1 MIETVTILRTSL
13 KEGVTKT
20 NKPYVQMGI
29 QTNKHPGKWLSCFL
43 NDFNKVKLTALKEG
57 QQVDIMVTANGDFLN
72 FKLPNPTDLLEARVT
87 KLESIVLNPHNA
99 TAPAAISSMQSEV
112 DSFNETYGA
121 EPDPQDIPF

>member
-57 QQVDIMVTANGDFLN
+57 QQVDILVTANGDFLN
-72 FKLPNPTDLLEARVT
+72 FTLPTKTDLLEARVA
-87 KLESIVLNPHNA
+87 KLESIVLNSHNA
-99 TAPAAISSMQSEV
+99 TAPTAISSMEKAVEEWS
-112 DSFNETYGA
+112 N
-121 EPDPQDIPF
+121 EPDPEDINF

>member
-57 QQVDIMVTANGDFLN
+57 QQVDILVTANGDFLN
-72 FKLPNPTDLLEARVT
+72 FTLPTKTDLLEARVSAIEAI
-87 KLESIVLNPHNA
+87 LRGA
-99 TAPAAISSMQSEV
+99 TQAKPEAVSSMEKAVEEWS
-112 DSFNETYGA
+112 N
-121 EPDPQDIPF
+121 EPDPEDISF